1 MCILTVKSRE
11 IINTLFEQSR
21 SFLLPILQ
29 GLNGGEMIQC
39 ALGDVVIIEPD
50 VPKNRVFETLGGIE
64 AMGRQDLADPAIEAL
79 DHAVGLWV
87 PGLDEAMIDAIEGAG
102 LVKRVCAPRLAFAPR
117 TEAIGE
123 LLAIVSQDTRDGTF
137 SITPG
142 KGQCAAA
149 RSRMREG
156 RGGILF
162 IADTRS
168 RRNSQK
174 DTPSLRQVFLRLA
187 KVSRQRRPRSLR
199 VPPLTFRFLT

>member
-1 MCILTVKSRE
+1 MELYDLAE
-11 IINTLFEQSR
+11 TLMKLYLFTSPNVGRRGWIAGWCGGAYLLVGGGHPIWEEAIELLVNPRQSEMEQ
-21 SFLLPILQ
+21 
-29 GLNGGEMIQC
+29 M
-39 ALGDVVIIEPD
+39 IEPRFT
-50 VPKNRVFETLGGIE
+50 PTHTHPF
-64 AMGRQDLADPAIEAL
+64 EAL
-79 DHAVGLWV
+79 LNQPFTGT
-87 PGLDEAMIDAIEGAG
+87 
-102 LVKRVCAPRLAFAPR
+102 F
-117 TEAIGE
+117 
-123 LLAIVSQDTRDGTF
+123 GTF

-162 IADTRS
+162 VADTRS

-174 DTPSLRQVFLRLA
+174 ETPSLRQVFLRLA

>member
-1 MCILTVKSRE
+1 MGALTRSRQGHPIGLSGIVH
-11 IINTLFEQSR
+11 II
-21 SFLLPILQ
+21 SF
-29 GLNGGEMIQC
+29 
-39 ALGDVVIIEPD
+39 
-50 VPKNRVFETLGGIE
+50 
-64 AMGRQDLADPAIEAL
+64 
-79 DHAVGLWV
+79 
-87 PGLDEAMIDAIEGAG
+87 
-102 LVKRVCAPRLAFAPR
+102 
-117 TEAIGE
+117 
-123 LLAIVSQDTRDGTF
+123 STF

-162 IADTRS
+162 VADTRS

-174 DTPSLRQVFLRLA
+174 ETPSLRQVFLRLA